1 LTVVFKSDVEYIKT
15 RRKPVTYTQAKT
27 QLHRWT
33 VQAIKPGLTRTR
45 RLLELLGRPDAAIP
59 AIQIVGTNGKGSVA
73 ALVHAALL
81 AGGYRA
87 GRFTSPHLED
97 ERERIFLGP
106 RMISRREFANGV
118 QRLLPHLKKMH
129 QKGAP
134 ATTFEA
140 WTALSAVAFAQ
151 SQTQIV
157 VLEAGM
163 GGRLDATSVW
173 ENVIASVLTQVDLEH
188 TRELGATLAD
198 IAREKMAI
206 VRAGVPF
213 FTAERRPVI
222 RRQIARHARK
232 VKAPFFTAGNNV
244 QDQARIL
251 AWRRTPRG
259 ISLDLKFGKTNL
271 RGLAV
276 GLRGEHQT
284 RNAALAALV
293 VRQVSQNGFSIPEKL
308 WRRAFE
314 KVVWPGRLELAAKQ
328 PKIILDGA
336 HNPAA
341 AQVLAKEI
349 REMFQGTY
357 LVAGVMADKDVA
369 GIVQALAP
377 VAHRVWT
384 VKPNPKRGLAAEE
397 LAEKFK
403 ALGLMAQACPTVG
416 MALKKAR
423 QAAGRKGSIVVA
435 GSLYLLGPARRYLI
449 RRRIN

>member
-1 LTVVFKSDVEYIKT
+1 M
-15 RRKPVTYTQAKT
+15 TYTQAKI

-33 VQAIKPGLTRTR
+33 VQAIRPGLTRTH
-45 RLLELLGRPDAAIP
+45 RLLELLGRPDDLIP

-106 RMISRREFANGV
+106 RMISRQEFADGV

-140 WTALSAVAFAQ
+140 WTALAAAAFQQ
-151 SQTQIV
+151 SQMQIV

-188 TRELGATLAD
+188 TRELGATLVD

-206 VRAGVPF
+206 ARSGVPI
-213 FTAERRPVI
+213 FTAEKRPAI
-222 RRQIARHARK
+222 RRQIARHARG
-232 VKAPFFTAGNNV
+232 VKAPFFTAGSSA

-251 AWRRTPRG
+251 AWRRTPG
-259 ISLDLKFGKTNL
+259 GSSLDLKLGKTVL
-271 RGLAV
+271 RGLTV
-276 GLRGEHQT
+276 DLRGEHQT

-293 VRQVSQNGFSIPEKL
+293 VRQVSQNGFSIPETL
-308 WRRAFE
+308 WRRAFK
-314 KVVWPGRLELAAKQ
+314 KVAWPGRLELAAKQ
-328 PKIILDGA
+328 PKIFLDGA

-341 AQVLAKEI
+341 ARVLAQEI
-349 REMFQGTY
+349 QETLQSVH

-369 GIVQALAP
+369 GIVRALAP
-377 VAHRVWT
+377 VVNRAWT
-384 VKPNPKRGLAAEE
+384 VKPDPKRGLAAEE
-397 LAEKFK
+397 LAKKFK
-403 ALGLMAQACPTVG
+403 ALGIVAQACPSVG
-416 MALKKAR
+416 FALGSAR

-435 GSLYLLGPARRYLI
+435 GSLYLLGPARRYLK